1 MHKEKI
7 MSKPANKTLIG
18 AFVVGALALAV
29 IAVVVFGS
37 GRFFGDKSVDVMYFE
52 GSVKG
57 LNVGSPVVFR
67 GVRIGSVKNI
77 ILQFDT
83 KDMKAIIPVYVEI
96 DYNKITP
103 IQGWPKDGEADSYFK
118 ELKAKGLRAQ
128 LEMQS
133 LVTGQ
138 LMINIDF
145 FPGTP
150 LKLVGLDKDHQEIPT
165 IPSGIDQFLKE
176 AQEIPLKE
184 LVERALKTIESID
197 RTINSKDLAASLASL
212 AEGLKEAKLVLV
224 KVNKEIDPL
233 LANLKD
239 ITGSAK
245 EIAKN
250 SEGVPQQIGQ
260 ALASAQNTLKQTE
273 ITLKSASAIASENS
287 TVMIE
292 VQNTMREL
300 TKTSRSVRF
309 LADYL
314 QRYPE
319 SLITG
324 KKTAKGE

>member
-1 MHKEKI
+1 
-7 MSKPANKTLIG
+7 
-18 AFVVGALALAV
+18 LALAV
-29 IAVVVFGS
+29 IAVIIFGS
-37 GRFFGDKSVDVMYFE
+37 GRFFGDKTIDVMYFE

-57 LNVGSPVVFR
+57 LSVGSPVVFR
-67 GVRIGSVKNI
+67 GVRIGSVKDI
-77 ILQFDT
+77 VLQFDA
-83 KDMKAIIPVYVEI
+83 KDMQLIIPVYVEI
-96 DYNKITP
+96 DFSKITP
-103 IQGWPKDGEADSYFK
+103 IQGWPAASDSDAYFK
-118 ELKAKGLRAQ
+118 DLIAKGLRAQ

-150 LKLVGLDKDHQEIPT
+150 VKFVGLDKKHREIPT
-165 IPSGIDQFLKE
+165 IPSGLDQLLKE
-176 AQEIPLKE
+176 AQKIPLKD

-197 RTINSKDLAASLASL
+197 RTINSKDLAESLASL
-212 AEGLKEAKLVLV
+212 AEGLKEAKSVLR
-224 KVNKEIDPL
+224 KVNNEMDPL

-250 SEGVPQQIGQ
+250 SEDVPNQIGQ
-260 ALASAQNTLKQTE
+260 ALASAQNTLKQAE
-273 ITLKSASAIASENS
+273 MTLKSASGIASENS

-324 KKTAKGE
+324 KKTVKGE